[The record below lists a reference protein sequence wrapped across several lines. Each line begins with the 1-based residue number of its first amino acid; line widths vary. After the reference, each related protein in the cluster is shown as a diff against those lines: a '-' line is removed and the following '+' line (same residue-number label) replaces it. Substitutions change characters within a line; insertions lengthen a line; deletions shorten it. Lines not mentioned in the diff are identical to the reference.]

1 MNTDISPRSQQ
12 VIEARAVAKNA
23 TEFARM
29 LNICNKTVWKYYAR
43 YNIEPF
49 PHGGHQKH
57 PRADEVCELFK
68 AGKAMSAIAA
78 ELGLT
83 RGSVAGILGR
93 AGMFKQRAPRQKKAT
108 RPKITQWARVTVRP
122 KVRAQ
127 PFRERI
133 PPAPFLGVPLLER
146 KFNQCAYP
154 DPTNF
159 DPRNALYCGQPT
171 SGTLPYC
178 EACMAVMYRPA
189 EARERAPRPR
199 A

>member
-1 MNTDISPRSQQ
+1 MTANISPRSQQ

-57 PRADEVCELFK
+57 PRADEVCALFN
-68 AGKAMSAIAA
+68 AGKALSEIAS
-78 ELGLT
+78 ELHLT
-83 RGSVAGILGR
+83 RGSVAGIIHR
-93 AGMFKQRAPRQKKAT
+93 AGLFQKRAPRKPKEQKAKPT
-108 RPKITQWARVTVRP
+108 RHHGLVMPKF
-122 KVRAQ
+122 KAQ

-133 PPAPFLGVPLLER
+133 PEVPFLGLSIYQLSAETCR
-146 KFNQCAYP
+146 NP
-154 DPTNF
+154 DPKCD
-159 DPRNALYCGQPT
+159 DPRAMTYCGQPVYG
-171 SGTLPYC
+171 SLPYC
-178 EACMAVMYRPA
+178 AACAAINYMPPQ
-189 EARERAPRPR
+189 ARNRAPRPR